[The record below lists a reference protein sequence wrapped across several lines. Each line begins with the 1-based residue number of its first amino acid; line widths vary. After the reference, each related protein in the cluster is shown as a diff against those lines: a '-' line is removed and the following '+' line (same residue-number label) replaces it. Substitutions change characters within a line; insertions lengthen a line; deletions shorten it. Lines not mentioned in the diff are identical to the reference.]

1 MTRLLGPVGVLRRA
15 GDEEWGGKRLGVGM
29 VERLHVVA
37 RTYEIKTDGEVQ
49 RF

>member
-1 MTRLLGPVGVLRRA
+1 MGVPIRTGVRMGREEVGR
-15 GDEEWGGKRLGVGM
+15 GM

-37 RTYEIKTDGEVQ
+37 RTYKIKTDGEVQ

>member
-1 MTRLLGPVGVLRRA
+1 MRGRWRFLSETSDGN
-15 GDEEWGGKRLGVGM
+15 GVGM

-37 RTYEIKTDGEVQ
+37 RTCKIKTDGEVQ

>member
-1 MTRLLGPVGVLRRA
+1 VKT
-15 GDEEWGGKRLGVGM
+15 WGGEEVGSGM

-37 RTYEIKTDGEVQ
+37 RTYKIKTDGEVQ

>member
-1 MTRLLGPVGVLRRA
+1 VYWGHYYLHEGPVGFLSETSDV
-15 GDEEWGGKRLGVGM
+15 DGVGM

-37 RTYEIKTDGEVQ
+37 RTYKIKTDGEVQ